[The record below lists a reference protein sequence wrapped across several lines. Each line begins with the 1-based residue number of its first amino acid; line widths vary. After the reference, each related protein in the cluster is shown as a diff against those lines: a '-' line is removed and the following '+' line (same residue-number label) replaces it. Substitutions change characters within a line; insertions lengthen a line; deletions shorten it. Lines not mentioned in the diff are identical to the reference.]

1 MTKQLLELSIVS
13 PKNLDL
19 IFFRQNHDRVEDNMT
34 SQENKLHFQQ
44 ENNSEYVIGWHM
56 DQVVACVRFIDWSLG
71 VTYLQKH
78 VNVYSHEY
86 DQPTIEVSRL
96 LIAKDF
102 RQWNF
107 TVDFL
112 REAAR
117 YVNLVKGFEAFLG
130 YGGKLESRL
139 YQSVGAREIGH
150 SFTVQRGEQLKKFY
164 IFSGLMKNCYE
175 TQTQTKNYCESHK

>member
-1 MTKQLLELSIVS
+1 MSKQSLELSIVS
-13 PKNLDL
+13 PKNIDL
-19 IFFRQNHDRVEDNMT
+19 ILFRQNHERVEYNMT
-34 SQENKLHFQQ
+34 DKEKKLHFQQ
-44 ENNSEYVIGWHM
+44 EINSEYVIGWYM
-56 DQVVACVRFIDWSLG
+56 DQVVACVRFIDWSSG
-71 VTYLQKH
+71 TTYLQKH

-117 YVNLVKGFEAFLG
+117 HVNLVKGFEAFLG

-139 YQSVGAREIGH
+139 YQCVGAREIGH
-150 SFTVQRGEQLKKFY
+150 SFTVQRGEQSKKLY

-175 TQTQTKNYCESHK
+175 TQMKEYCANHK